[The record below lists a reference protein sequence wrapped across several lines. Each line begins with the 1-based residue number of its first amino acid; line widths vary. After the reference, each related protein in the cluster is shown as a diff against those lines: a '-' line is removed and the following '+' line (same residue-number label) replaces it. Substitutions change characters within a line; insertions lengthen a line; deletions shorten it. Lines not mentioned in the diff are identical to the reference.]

1 MGLVLRLIRA
11 QKRVCRS
18 RSGISVDVQRG
29 KREKIPPPLIF
40 YALPEGRRSIYSSG
54 IFA

>member
-29 KREKIPPPLIF
+29 KREKIPPLIF